1 MAEINKSRP
10 AVSGAG
16 AVVHFLGEYRSVFLT
31 LAYILCLFLVLRR

>member
-16 AVVHFLGEYRSVFLT
+16 AVVHFRGEYRSVFLT
-31 LAYILCLFLVLRR
+31 PHTYFVFS